1 MLTWVAGMSS
11 ALGALWLP
19 LAAMLGVV
27 TCALLAGGVVAR
39 RRIGAAGPPADAQD
53 GASADAARRP
63 PAFVLGPAL
72 LAEDQLDLDLE
83 LRACVQAHDA
93 RAIGQHL
100 RLETAIQP
108 GLTVR
113 ADRGALLQAMSDV
126 LDNAIRHSE
135 GGRVLVAAGR
145 HGGRVQIAVL
155 DDGAAVERAEQEA
168 HLRGAERLL
177 ALQGG
182 TIEVSVRPGAGS
194 TVVIR
199 LPEPAAA
206 RPTQAAPAA
215 PAAAPP
221 PAAMTRKPALRA
233 TVAQADQ

>member
-1 MLTWVAGMSS
+1 
-11 ALGALWLP
+11 
-19 LAAMLGVV
+19 
-27 TCALLAGGVVAR
+27 
-39 RRIGAAGPPADAQD
+39 
-53 GASADAARRP
+53 
-63 PAFVLGPAL
+63 
-72 LAEDQLDLDLE
+72 
-83 LRACVQAHDA
+83 
-93 RAIGQHL
+93 
-100 RLETAIQP
+100 
-108 GLTVR
+108 
-113 ADRGALLQAMSDV
+113 MSDV

>member
-1 MLTWVAGMSS
+1 MSS
-11 ALGALWLP
+11 LFAALWLP
-19 LAAMLGVV
+19 LAALAGVV
-27 TCALLAGGVVAR
+27 TIGLLAGGVVAR
-39 RRIGAAGPPADAQD
+39 RKARPRSFSAEPPGAAPAEATAH
-53 GASADAARRP
+53 GS
-63 PAFVLGPAL
+63 AFVLGPAP
-72 LAEDQLDLDLE
+72 LAAGQLDVGLE

-93 RAIGQHL
+93 AAIGRHL

-113 ADRGALLQAMSDV
+113 ADRGALCQAISDV
-126 LDNAIRHSE
+126 LENAISHSG

-155 DDGAAVERAEQEA
+155 DDGAAVDRAEHEA

-182 TIEVSVRPGAGS
+182 TIEVSVRAGAGS

-199 LPEPAAA
+199 LPEPGPNRAAQPA
-206 RPTQAAPAA
+206 TTASAAPA
-215 PAAAPP
+215 PVAPP
-221 PAAMTRKPALRA
+221 TQPALR
-233 TVAQADQ
+233 VMVS